1 MRANECVSAMQISL
15 FDTKNDRIDI
25 SAKSVVQHDKEERII
40 LTEEIT
46 AKLLSYNLETY
57 LSDIATLG
65 LKTTWDYICEFV
77 LTQGICNAFLSVPA
91 FGELYEIG
99 LAVQNKTKKKKRGQ
113 YYTPDD
119 VATVMGNWLTQCAG
133 DAVCDVA
140 CGTGKLILTYLDL
153 IGYDEAKRLIN
164 SGKVYL
170 YDIDRIA
177 LKICKTAIILKY
189 SIENP
194 RVIHDI
200 HCDFLDRS
208 IALPVDCKVIA
219 NPPYAAI
226 ENIGD
231 CWERTDVLLDTKELY
246 AVFMEKIFSR
256 ARSAV
261 VITPF
266 SFISGN
272 KFYSLRE
279 KMCKTGNGSIV
290 SFDNVPG
297 NIFYGRK
304 HGIFNTNTAN
314 SVRAAITVFYA
325 DSTRKGFQI
334 SPLIRFKNTERKDVL
349 ATKVLEDELPEE
361 RQLVCRENPAFRK
374 IDKRLTEVYTAWVK
388 QSNYKIKNVLQEHS
402 AEFLIDMPNTCRY
415 FTTASHRKLKRSGSI
430 TLYVEDA
437 DTFYFLYCFINSS
450 FAYWWWRI
458 YDGGITYPSG
468 LLKDMPVPLNLL
480 SDADKAFFK
489 QLCLEMIE
497 KEKEY
502 IITKK
507 NAGAV
512 QENIKFPKEYR
523 RKINARIL
531 SILGCKCNLNVLDS
545 IHANQF
551 CKRGVNYDNTDT
563 ADKITTRN
571 YDGVLR
577 QKTDQGCL

>member
-1 MRANECVSAMQISL
+1 MYENGCVSVMQISL
-15 FDTKNDRIDI
+15 FDTANGTDI
-25 SAKSVVQHDKEERII
+25 PMKTDMQHDREERIV

-46 AKLLSYNLETY
+46 TKLLSYNLETY
-57 LSDIATLG
+57 LSDVATLG

-77 LTQGICNAFLSVPA
+77 LTQSMCNAFLSVSA
-91 FGELYEIG
+91 LGELYEIG
-99 LAVQNKTKKKKRGQ
+99 LAVQNKIKKKKRGQ

-119 VATVMGNWLTQCAG
+119 VATVMGNWLTQCVG

-177 LKICKTAIILKY
+177 LKICKTAIIRKY

-208 IALPVDCKVIA
+208 IALPADCKVIA

-226 ENIGD
+226 ENFED
-231 CWERTDVLLDTKELY
+231 CWQRTDVLLNTKELY
-246 AVFMEKIFSR
+246 AVFMEKIFSQAR
-256 ARSAV
+256 AAV

-290 SFDNVPG
+290 AFDNVPG
-297 NIFYGRK
+297 NIFCGRK
-304 HGIFNTNTAN
+304 HGVFNTNTAN
-314 SVRAAITVFYA
+314 SVRAAITVFRA
-325 DSTRKGFQI
+325 DSMRKGFQV
-334 SPLIRFKNTERKDVL
+334 SPLIRFKNTERKEVL
-349 ATKVLEDELPEE
+349 ETKVLEDELPEE
-361 RQLVCRENPAFRK
+361 RQLVSRENPAFRK
-374 IDKRLTEVYTAWVK
+374 IDKRLTEVYAAWVN
-388 QSNYKIKNVLQEHS
+388 QSNYKVKDVLQENSH
-402 AEFLIDMPNTCRY
+402 FLIDMPNTCRY

-430 TLYVEDA
+430 TLHIENA
-437 DTFYFLYCFINSS
+437 DDFCFLYCFLNSS

-523 RKINARIL
+523 RKINTRIL
-531 SILGCKCNLNVLDS
+531 CILRCECNLDILDS

-551 CKRGVNYDNTDT
+551 CKRGVNYDNIDTTDEV
-563 ADKITTRN
+563 ATRN
-571 YDGVLR
+571 YDRVLR
-577 QKTDQGCL
+577 QRTDQGYL